1 MGRSA
6 PLGFDCISKFQAGR
20 TASTLQVQ
28 NVWLHNQQPITIINS
43 ALSKSLSSAIYYLS
57 AFLTSKCLQ
66 VEDRLKTVPRIE
78 ILILGCFLS
87 LSFFAAPLRVGN
99 LYWASNFRAHILVSR
114 KMLFTVFHFWAF
126 QPSNLWPRIL
136 FISRLL
142 CKNIKRKRTITPH
155 NCEDIFQKCHKVLML
170 PMHWVD
176 PKCNV
181 MCLQKRYMQI
191 HGAAFCD
198 LDL

>member
-1 MGRSA
+1 MFPSGRSWA
-6 PLGFDCISKFQAGR
+6 
-20 TASTLQVQ
+20 Q
-28 NVWLHNQQPITIINS
+28 NCPTHRNLNFGMFSFT
-43 ALSKSLSSAIYYLS
+43 
-57 AFLTSKCLQ
+57 F
-66 VEDRLKTVPRIE
+66 
-78 ILILGCFLS
+78 
-87 LSFFAAPLRVGN
+87 FFAAPSRVGN

>member
-1 MGRSA
+1 MSPSGRSWA
-6 PLGFDCISKFQAGR
+6 QNCPTHRNLNFGMFSFTFILCSPSSCWKSFLGFKLSCSYFGL
-20 TASTLQVQ
+20 SQ
-28 NVWLHNQQPITIINS
+28 N
-43 ALSKSLSSAIYYLS
+43 
-57 AFLTSKCLQ
+57 
-66 VEDRLKTVPRIE
+66 
-78 ILILGCFLS
+78 
-87 LSFFAAPLRVGN
+87 
-99 LYWASNFRAHILVSR
+99 
-114 KMLFTVFHFWAF
+114 MLFTVFHFWAF

-191 HGAAFCD
+191 HEAAFCD
-198 LDL
+198 LDIWCGHAC